1 MCACVCV
8 CVCVLGYLLMY
19 MPSFVVVTTNTT
31 NKSHNVVLEKLHTV
45 VSKQQN
51 VYPDGAVIVAGC
63 FNHVDFKKM
72 LPKFHKN
79 VITPTRGINILDQV
93 YTNIPGAYKA
103 IVSPH
108 LGLSDHV
115 SLMLIHL
122 ISLSSVEP
130 NQLLKLLKCGMRRTP
145 HGYRTV
151 LILQNGMYLQLI

>member
-1 MCACVCV
+1 
-8 CVCVLGYLLMY
+8 
-19 MPSFVVVTTNTT
+19 MPSFVVVTTNTS
-31 NKSHNVVLEKLHTV
+31 NKIHNVALEKLHTV

-63 FNHVDFKKM
+63 FNHVDLKKI
-72 LPKFHKN
+72 LLKFHKN
-79 VITPTRGINILDQV
+79 VITPIRGNYFLDQV

-108 LGLSDHV
+108 LVLSDHV

-130 NQLLKLLKCGMRRTP
+130 NQLLKLLKCGVKRVCFDLTEWDVFTE
-145 HGYRTV
+145 GAD
-151 LILQNGMYLQLI
+151 LDESN